1 MVMTMMPLL
10 RIEYIENF
18 NLKRRFETMKIKQF
32 VEMYKANQNINIEE
46 QLEVIKYVSIVS
58 KRELAKLVLENC
70 TSMVDG
76 EIHMDSVERYI
87 LFTIAV
93 ITMHTNLE
101 FSDEENEEYDAID
114 SYDMLCEHGLL
125 TKIIDTFAD
134 DYAACNEILN
144 MMTADLMQD
153 NMTVEKMLYKF
164 LDGIQDTLD
173 SAIYSLVDK
182 FSPEM
187 LGDLQLNQ
195 DNLSQLYKL
204 LKK

>member
-1 MVMTMMPLL
+1 
-10 RIEYIENF
+10 
-18 NLKRRFETMKIKQF
+18 MKINKF
-32 VEMYKANQNINIEE
+32 VEMYKDNQNINIEE
-46 QLEVIKYVSIVS
+46 QLEVVKYVSIAY

-93 ITMHTNLE
+93 ISMHTNLE
-101 FSDEENEEYDAID
+101 FVDENDDEYDAID
-114 SYDMLCEHGLL
+114 SYDMLCDHGLL
-125 TKIIDTFAD
+125 TKIIDTFAE

-153 NMTVEKMLYKF
+153 NMTIEKTLYKF
-164 LDGIQDTLD
+164 LDGVQDTLD
-173 SAIYSLVDK
+173 AAIYSLVDK